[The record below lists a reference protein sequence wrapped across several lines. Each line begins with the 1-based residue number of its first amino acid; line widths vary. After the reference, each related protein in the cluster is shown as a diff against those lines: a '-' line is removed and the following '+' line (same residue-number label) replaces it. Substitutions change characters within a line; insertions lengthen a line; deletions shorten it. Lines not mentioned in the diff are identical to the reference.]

1 VFRWAGRLV
10 TICALCCAIGLQ
22 WFALQSVAWTTML
35 IQNSKGA
42 TLTQAIARTFD
53 GAHPC
58 SLCHVVEKGKN
69 AEKKAGAI
77 APVVKIDMILAA
89 HTAPVP
95 RTFVPVTYFSDIFAL
110 TINDDSPPVP
120 PPRSRL
126 G

>member
-1 VFRWAGRLV
+1 VFRWAGRLA
-10 TICALCCAIGLQ
+10 TIFALCCAIGLQ
-22 WFALQSVAWTTML
+22 WCALQSVAWTTML
-35 IQNSKGA
+35 IQNSKGT

-58 SLCHVVEKGKN
+58 SLCHIVEKGKN
-69 AEKKAGAI
+69 AEKKGAI
-77 APVVKIDMILAA
+77 APVKIDMILAA

>member
-1 VFRWAGRLV
+1 
-10 TICALCCAIGLQ
+10 
-22 WFALQSVAWTTML
+22 ML

-120 PPRSRL
+120 PPRSPL

>member
-1 VFRWAGRLV
+1 VGRLA
-10 TICALCCAIGLQ
+10 TIFALCCAIGLQ

-53 GAHPC
+53 GAHRC
-58 SLCHVVEKGKN
+58 SLCHAVEKGKN

-95 RTFVPVTYFSDIFAL
+95 RTFVPVTYFSNIFTL

>member
-1 VFRWAGRLV
+1 
-10 TICALCCAIGLQ
+10 
-22 WFALQSVAWTTML
+22 ML
-35 IQNSKGA
+35 IQNSKGT

-69 AEKKAGAI
+69 AQKKAGAI

-95 RTFVPVTYFSDIFAL
+95 HAFVPFTYFSDIFAV